1 MRKKTIFRWAA
12 VVMLA
17 ALLIASMS
25 VVFTACNNDEQELP
39 VVIMELVNPNTGDE
53 VKYGDKIELPPEGTK
68 IEIRLRVLETGEYL
82 TDEDLPETTVEK
94 SITIG
99 IIKYRNWDHL
109 EEHPGTGGPQPNY
122 WNEWPS
128 EKGVYEFAYSFDC
141 RPAFPENPDT
151 FKRKYAL
158 SSGMS
163 CFELI

>member
-1 MRKKTIFRWAA
+1 MRKKTIFRWSA
-12 VVMLA
+12 VVMSA

-25 VVFTACNNDEQELP
+25 VVLTACNKDEQEFRK
-39 VVIMELVNPNTGDE
+39 VRMELINPNTGE
-53 VKYGDKIELPPEGTK
+53 IVQYGDKIELPPEGTK
-68 IEIRLRVLETGEYL
+68 IEIRLKDLTTGEYL

-99 IIKYRNWDHL
+99 IIKYLDWDHL
-109 EEHPGTGGPQPNY
+109 EETPNMGSPQPNY

-128 EKGVYEFAYSFDC
+128 EKGVYEFSYSFDC